1 MKDNF
6 HDRLEEMLWDYHSEL
21 WSIKQQDDYM
31 SQMDTANDIQKI
43 IDELAT
49 ALTQLFKDYIEDS
62 KPDGMSEDLIRIAM
76 NGKPPDAHDEWT
88 PQESAQLSKAWNQ
101 ALQQYKSNL
110 LEGLSDE

>member
-49 ALTQLFKDYIEDS
+49 ALTHLIETE
-62 KPDGMSEDLIRIAM
+62 KE
-76 NGKPPDAHDEWT
+76 
-88 PQESAQLSKAWNQ
+88 
-101 ALQQYKSNL
+101 KS
-110 LEGLSDE
+110 

>member
-49 ALTQLFKDYIEDS
+49 ALTHLIETEKKKARIEELKD
-62 KPDGMSEDLIRIAM
+62 ML
-76 NGKPPDAHDEWT
+76 
-88 PQESAQLSKAWNQ
+88 ESDNDPTQCVHCEILSR
-101 ALQQYKSNL
+101 L
-110 LEGLSDE
+110 LELQGEV